1 MEPRRCALADG
12 DRGDRL
18 GGPPADIRAG
28 GAAGGAAS
36 RIAADLGTR
45 KKQCDLALQRVES
58 QIGTRCM
65 HPRVALA
72 TVRRILG
79 WPACGFPPPVSTP
92 LAPVERLLA
101 GRPALRAWPR
111 IEAEPAWVSRSAR
124 WTADD
129 GPAQLIAETA
139 RERGRR
145 WADALRER
153 AARSERWIS
162 KLAVSDRSL
171 RSGGGPPRCHFMK
184 ISRCHG
190 HPDPRIRRGMLRCCA
205 TFRSPSDLSP

>member
-79 WPACGFPPPVSTP
+79 WPACGFPPPSEHTAGACRTP
-92 LAPVERLLA
+92 SRRSARASGMAPHRGGA
-101 GRPALRAWPR
+101 GLGVPLRTLDGGRRSRSVDRRNRARAWTPVGRCTPR
-111 IEAEPAWVSRSAR
+111 ASRTERALDLEARGVGPLIAIWRGTSSVPFHENLEVSRSP
-124 WTADD
+124 
-129 GPAQLIAETA
+129 G
-139 RERGRR
+139 
-145 WADALRER
+145 
-153 AARSERWIS
+153 S
-162 KLAVSDRSL
+162 
-171 RSGGGPPRCHFMK
+171 
-184 ISRCHG
+184 
-190 HPDPRIRRGMLRCCA
+190 
-205 TFRSPSDLSP
+205 